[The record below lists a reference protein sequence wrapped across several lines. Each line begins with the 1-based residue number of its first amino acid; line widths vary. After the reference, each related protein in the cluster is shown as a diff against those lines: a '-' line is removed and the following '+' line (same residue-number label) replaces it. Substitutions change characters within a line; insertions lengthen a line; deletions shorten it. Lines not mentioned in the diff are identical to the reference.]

1 MDTLFGKTLDQLKE
15 VATNVIKPEAPTPPL
30 PTAQTFDST
39 PPASV
44 SADTSTTK
52 TPTNQVPSKEEY
64 AASETFTIETSLLEA
79 TFTKLGGRLK
89 SYGLKQFQT
98 SLKDATPLELVS
110 VESNTFPLGV
120 YVSNMRDAAT
130 VYSIPEGGIT
140 AGAVAKGTRYRA
152 PENGELSIVLEGLL
166 PNGNSIR
173 KTLRFIDSRYTF
185 DVQVSLGSPT
195 SDGAPVW
202 VEWASYLDPEDPSLR
217 YNPRHFVSLEPDNDI
232 LRNSPESLDE
242 GVKEIASQWTAF
254 GGSYFQMV
262 LINQEAGQN
271 TGIGKFG
278 NTYFMRSL
286 GTPTGGRFTV
296 FAGPKNRNMLR
307 DYGKDLHRTVDLGWF
322 AFVGEPILHG
332 IHLLYGVLGN
342 YGLAI
347 VLLTLLLKT
356 ALLPLTKTSF
366 QSMKKM
372 QDLQPEIK
380 ALRERVKDPNQ
391 LNQEVMGLYK
401 KRGVNPLGGCFPM
414 VLQMPIFLGMYNALQ
429 RDIDLRH
436 APFALWINDLSAP
449 EGLEVLGITI
459 PVMILLMGASMLFQ
473 QITTPTA
480 ADPAQKRI
488 MYFVPVI
495 FTGMFVIYPFPSGLV
510 LYWLVNNL
518 ISIVQ
523 QVALR
528 SEEGAN
534 PLKSTLIGGVI
545 VFVGAY
551 VLTLV

>member
-1 MDTLFGKTLDQLKE
+1 
-15 VATNVIKPEAPTPPL
+15 
-30 PTAQTFDST
+30 
-39 PPASV
+39 
-44 SADTSTTK
+44 
-52 TPTNQVPSKEEY
+52 
-64 AASETFTIETSLLEA
+64 
-79 TFTKLGGRLK
+79 
-89 SYGLKQFQT
+89 
-98 SLKDATPLELVS
+98 
-110 VESNTFPLGV
+110 
-120 YVSNMRDAAT
+120 
-130 VYSIPEGGIT
+130 
-140 AGAVAKGTRYRA
+140 
-152 PENGELSIVLEGLL
+152 
-166 PNGNSIR
+166 
-173 KTLRFIDSRYTF
+173 
-185 DVQVSLGSPT
+185 
-195 SDGAPVW
+195 
-202 VEWASYLDPEDPSLR
+202 
-217 YNPRHFVSLEPDNDI
+217 
-232 LRNSPESLDE
+232 
-242 GVKEIASQWTAF
+242 
-254 GGSYFQMV
+254 
-262 LINQEAGQN
+262 
-271 TGIGKFG
+271 
-278 NTYFMRSL
+278 MRSL